1 MNITLIRCLLWL
13 CVAVQAAFFF
23 FAWTTF
29 APAIGSMTIDITAT
43 GVSAATKLG
52 LTGAQRAFGA
62 ALDALP
68 VLVLGYGLWRLDR
81 LLLNFRRQ
89 DLFTPQSVAHLRAFA
104 GATLAATLLAIVE
117 LPLRTLG
124 WRLITG
130 ARWPL
135 QIGLTGEQAMLILVC
150 GLFYLVTRMMQEGGR
165 LAQENE
171 GFI

>member
-1 MNITLIRCLLWL
+1 
-13 CVAVQAAFFF
+13 
-23 FAWTTF
+23 
-29 APAIGSMTIDITAT
+29 
-43 GVSAATKLG
+43 
-52 LTGAQRAFGA
+52 
-62 ALDALP
+62 

-104 GATLAATLLAIVE
+104 GATLTATLLAIVE